1 MFYKKINLNFVV
13 KDLLYLTICG
23 IFLMSI
29 PSYANNNLN
38 SDIISETQYK
48 LVSKKH
54 FINDFVPINEN
65 GTVNVVIEIP
75 SGTLEKWEISNI
87 SGDIL
92 WGFKNGK
99 PRKVQYLGYP
109 FNYGAIPRTLLSIND
124 GGDGDPLEAILI
136 GPHLKEGKSKVEK
149 SSEY

>member
-1 MFYKKINLNFVV
+1 MFCKKINLIFVV
-13 KDLLYLTICG
+13 KDILYLTIFS

-29 PSYANNNLN
+29 PSYAKNNLN

-65 GTVNVVIEIP
+65 GTVNVVVEIP

-92 WGFKNGK
+92 WEF
-99 PRKVQYLGYP
+99 
-109 FNYGAIPRTLLSIND
+109 
-124 GGDGDPLEAILI
+124 
-136 GPHLKEGKSKVEK
+136 
-149 SSEY
+149 